1 MNNVAYFAPETLA
14 DAIEVLNAQE
24 GARILA
30 GGTDLIAKWKKSHCF
45 DMKLVD
51 IRRIAE
57 LKEIRETTEGLF
69 IGAGV
74 TMAEVNESVEI
85 AKKYPILAEAAGRV
99 GSVQIRNMATIG
111 GNACNAAPSADTVLP
126 LIAYGAQVVVRSK
139 SGECRSPLRD
149 FFVGPGKTV
158 MQAGDILKGLLLPNP
173 SPQTAAFFV
182 KHSRRAGMD
191 LATVGVA
198 MVLNLDGSRKKI
210 EEIKVVLGAVGPVPI
225 FVKNLE
231 SVVGKDAES
240 KEVSRFVADQAAK
253 DASPITDVRGS
264 KEYRDAMIRR
274 SVEVCFEKI

>member
-14 DAIEVLNAQE
+14 EAIDILNAQE

-57 LKEIRETTEGLF
+57 LREIRETTEGLF
-69 IGAGV
+69 VGAGV
-74 TMAEVNESVEI
+74 TMAEVNEAAEI
-85 AKKYPILAEAAGRV
+85 VRKYPILAEAAGKV

-111 GNACNAAPSADTVLP
+111 GNACNAAPSADTVLS
-126 LIAYGAQVVVRSK
+126 LIAYGAHVVVRSK
-139 SGECRSPLRD
+139 TGECKSPLRD
-149 FFVGPGKTV
+149 FFLGPGKSIL
-158 MQAGDILKGLLLPNP
+158 QAGDMLKGFLLPNL
-173 SPQTAAFFV
+173 SSQTAAFFV

-198 MVLNLDGSRKKI
+198 MVLDLDESRKKVEGI
-210 EEIKVVLGAVGPVPI
+210 RVVLGAVGPVPI
-225 FVKNLE
+225 FVKGLE
-231 SVVGKDAES
+231 PAVGKDVGS
-240 KEVSRFVADQAAK
+240 KDLSRFVADQAAK
-253 DASPITDVRGS
+253 EASPITDVRGS

-274 SVEVCFEKI
+274 SVETCFEKI